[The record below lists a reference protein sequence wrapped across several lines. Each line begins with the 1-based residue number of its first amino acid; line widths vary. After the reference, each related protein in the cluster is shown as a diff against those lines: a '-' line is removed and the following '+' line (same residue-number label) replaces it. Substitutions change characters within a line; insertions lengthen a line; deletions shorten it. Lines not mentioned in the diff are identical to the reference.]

1 MPVAAR
7 ASAGQLGS
15 ARLGAR
21 TTGDRAFVLM
31 AILVVAVAFVHFDFL
46 GVFKPLEDSEVV
58 SCDGKA

>member
-7 ASAGQLGS
+7 VSVGHLGN

-21 TTGDRAFVLM
+21 TTGDREFVLM
-31 AILVVAVAFVHFDFL
+31 AILVVAVAFVLFDFL

-58 SCDGKA
+58 SCDGKS